1 MRSLLGSTPGRAAI
15 SAVAAIVIATLA
27 GIAVLW
33 PGDVDVP
40 LPAGLLPTNT
50 EAGEVVSERSFAC
63 QPPLVGT
70 CQRAVVR
77 VESGPDAGS
86 EVELSLGGIGLI
98 TDLSAGD
105 EVRLAPSGD
114 TAADADGYRLADYER
129 RGSLLLIAV
138 AFAILAVALAR
149 WRGVLSLLGLTA
161 SIAIVVGFV
170 VPALLDGGA
179 ALAVAIVGAFA
190 VMLVTIPLV
199 HGLGAKAVAA
209 ILGTVCTLLLT
220 VGLAAVAADLAHLT
234 GLSSD
239 SAVLLQQSGQPE
251 LSLRGLL
258 LAGIVIATLGVLDD
272 MTVSQS
278 STVMALR
285 ATDPALGAGELF
297 RRAMDVGRD
306 HISAT
311 INTLVLAY
319 VGASLP
325 VLLIFGSRELGVGE
339 ALNTEL
345 VAREAVATMVG
356 SMGLIAAA
364 PITTALAAGLA
375 VRLPVAALGGD
386 EPHRH

>member
-33 PGDVDVP
+33 PSDVDVP

-179 ALAVAIVGAFA
+179 ALAVAIVGAFS